1 MKQRCK
7 GRKKNEKVKILILQG
22 LFFTTGKPNSTSLL
36 TFVTLFLS
44 TVMPLSQQWKRK
56 IRICG
61 KNVRKTYSLLSFF
74 FNKYRLPLVLCWP
87 FSVFYRFRVDLG
99 PFHAWGLGSWTGIDP
114 RNFASDPW
122 SLSFQIESP
131 SPGTWLLISAPTY
144 FVRTLKWRF
153 LKEKLRAS
161 LYYPASMIRALW
173 VGGKDR
179 WRGKGAKVRGYSW
192 EFLGGGGGAA
202 RSNPDRISDQ
212 KMSFFTAVFRPQ
224 QNLFSYSDLAR
235 PGLLTKMIYTCIK
248 KIDQKPMEMCAWIFV
263 NKLFF

>member
-1 MKQRCK
+1 MKTENK
-7 GRKKNEKVKILILQG
+7 DLWKKC
-22 LFFTTGKPNSTSLL
+22 S
-36 TFVTLFLS
+36 
-44 TVMPLSQQWKRK
+44 
-56 IRICG
+56 
-61 KNVRKTYSLLSFF
+61 KTYSLLSFF

-144 FVRTLKWRF
+144 FVTTLKWRF

-161 LYYPASMIRALW
+161 LYYPASMISALW

-179 WRGKGAKVRGYSW
+179 WRGKGVKVRGYSW
-192 EFLGGGGGAA
+192 EFLGGGRGC
-202 RSNPDRISDQ
+202 RPVKSWPY
-212 KMSFFTAVFRPQ
+212 FRPKNVIFHSRFQ
-224 QNLFSYSDLAR
+224 TSVKSILLFR
-235 PGLLTKMIYTCIK
+235 PSQTWPTDKDDIYIYQENWSETDGNMCLNFCEQTFFSK
-248 KIDQKPMEMCAWIFV
+248 WKTRKILRDTLSTA
-263 NKLFF
+263 